1 MNLEIQKW
9 LYDILVSIQSIN
21 DFIGDVRMFET
32 YESDKKTRRSV
43 EREIMIIGEAVNRI
57 KNAAPAIQVT
67 HAQQIIATRNR
78 VTHAYDAVD
87 NAMIWNIVIN
97 HLPCL
102 KSEVEELLCLGVSE
116 K

>member
-9 LYDILVSIQSIN
+9 LYDILISIQSIN
-21 DFIGDVRMFET
+21 EFVGDVRIFEK

-57 KNAAPAIQVT
+57 TNADSSIEIT
-67 HAQQIIATRNR
+67 NAQQIIATRNR
-78 VTHAYDAVD
+78 VAHAYDAVN

-97 HLPCL
+97 HLPNL
-102 KSEVEELLCLGVSE
+102 KSEVEKILSEL
-116 K
+116 